1 MYKVISG
8 ISISH
13 TKSKGHCFFQTNLWL
28 LINGRL
34 KRQNQCKC
42 AKFPSLQIQGC
53 SLFPTKVYD
62 NFKIRF
68 QMFQRAELSFQT
80 DRLKDPKFS
89 CCLKH
94 FLNFA
99 MLLCPLLFVP
109 YLSFTCF
116 CSSLCLT
123 HHLAKADIENF
134 SSLSQHLLISS
145 CSCHFPCLHFTDL
158 RIIAT
163 KFCFA
168 LFLHPFLFT
177 YSKFH
182 CKKGKKF
189 SAKLPH
195 KRLQTQIDAN
205 V

>member
-1 MYKVISG
+1 M
-8 ISISH
+8 
-13 TKSKGHCFFQTNLWL
+13 C
-28 LINGRL
+28 
-34 KRQNQCKC
+34 
-42 AKFPSLQIQGC
+42 KFPSLQIQGC

-116 CSSLCLT
+116 CSSLWLT